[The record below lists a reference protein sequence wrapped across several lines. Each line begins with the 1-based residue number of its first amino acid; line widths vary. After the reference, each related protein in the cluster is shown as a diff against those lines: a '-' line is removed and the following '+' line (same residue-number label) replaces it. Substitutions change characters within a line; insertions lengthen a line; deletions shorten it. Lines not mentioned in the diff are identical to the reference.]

1 MSMRTP
7 LCLRRRKKRSVMRSC
22 RTPCCCCRRWAR
34 TPTWGWSFANREWEP
49 LAGCWGHPVRGLPL
63 RGGKRGWLQKSW
75 PDFTQGQRRGCKGA
89 MQQFASCYVLLCL
102 SQIVPFPLLHELKL
116 WRLLAVGSGC
126 QNGVHVLNN
135 LWSMTNRNWS
145 RAETAL
151 LLCQPRAAPFFLM
164 QQDRGCQD
172 CGLHA
177 GSPMPHSFIQHILLP
192 HAEPSLLS
200 LKTHSF

>member
-1 MSMRTP
+1 MKIREKTDLPGVSQH
-7 LCLRRRKKRSVMRSC
+7 KDQY
-22 RTPCCCCRRWAR
+22 
-34 TPTWGWSFANREWEP
+34 SFEFPGPSFCFLYPGPKER
-49 LAGCWGHPVRGLPL
+49 LQRGNAAV
-63 RGGKRGWLQKSW
+63 
-75 PDFTQGQRRGCKGA
+75 FT
-89 MQQFASCYVLLCL
+89 SCYVLLCL